1 MVALYVDGNRI
12 GTLPEAEPQML
23 KFIADNVMVEMR
35 DEPSGR
41 KLGTIQ
47 PEPLV
52 PWDHSITRADLDR
65 IAGEPISTL
74 SEILIWRGM
83 Q

>member
-1 MVALYVDGNRI
+1 MVALFVNGNRI
-12 GTLPEAEPQML
+12 GTLPDAESQML
-23 KFIADNVMVEMR
+23 KFIAENVPVEMR

-52 PWDHSITRADLDR
+52 PWDPTLTRADLDR
-65 IAGEPISTL
+65 IAGEPTSTL
-74 SEILIWRGM
+74 AEIRQRRGM
-83 Q
+83 T

>member
-1 MVALYVDGNRI
+1 MVALFVNGSRI
-12 GTLPEAEPQML
+12 GTLVDAEPQML
-23 KFIADNVMVEMR
+23 KFMADNVPVEMR

-41 KLGTIQ
+41 ILGTIR

-52 PWDHSITRADLDR
+52 PWDHTITRADLDR
-65 IAGEPISTL
+65 IAGEPTSTL
-74 SEILIWRGM
+74 AEIRQRRGM

>member
-1 MVALYVDGNRI
+1 MVALYVNGNRI
-12 GTLPEAEPQML
+12 GSLSEAESQML
-23 KFIADNVMVEMR
+23 KFIADNVPVEMR

-41 KLGTIQ
+41 RLGTIQ

-65 IAGEPISTL
+65 IAGEPTSTL
-74 SEILIWRGM
+74 AEIRQRRGM
-83 Q
+83 L